1 MLLSLLSSLKDLHW
15 KQALSNA
22 IDNVL
27 SHYRKVNI
35 PTFTGQNNLERDIKT
50 YYDKNNKLNKNNKE
64 NTNAQNAVI
73 ISFQSDFEKKMKLYA
88 KSVLK
93 DMAAS
98 KKEKHAAKLMQ
109 LTMTLN
115 L

>member
-1 MLLSLLSSLKDLHW
+1 MLLSLLANLKDLHW

-35 PTFTGQNNLERDIKT
+35 PTFTGRNNLERDIKT
-50 YYDKNNKLNKNNKE
+50 YYDNNIKLNKTNKE

-73 ISFQSDFEKKMKLYA
+73 ISFRSDLEKKMKLYA
-88 KSVLK
+88 KK
-93 DMAAS
+93 CA
-98 KKEKHAAKLMQ
+98 ERYGGI
-109 LTMTLN
+109 
-115 L
+115 